1 MEREVFTGFN
11 SGGPSIATLAAS
23 TWLKEELFSAGIGFN
38 IYSGSRYDST
48 SLLVDGEIF
57 QFQVSP
63 VPILVTVRRIDDFS
77 EVRNYSGT
85 NATVGA
91 MLYGDQ
97 YSIGAVVRTPF
108 TMTISHDTRIAQ
120 ADFERT
126 LDSVLERDQFSVL
139 YITDTEIDLPM
150 QIGIGVSYRPQQNL
164 TLAMDYEFT
173 GYSSAKFRSQAD
185 ILDPRSDFVEGELT
199 WKDTHQIRLG
209 LEYKIDLGWGSLPI
223 RAGFRIDPL
232 PYSHL
237 TEIRATLFGED
248 QFIEDDQIVG
258 EVYALGA
265 GIEWNQIRL
274 DLTWEYSTL
283 STFNDGYFQ
292 DSFLRPQ
299 FIYEQAVSN
308 QRLLIG
314 FTGYF

>member
-1 MEREVFTGFN
+1 
-11 SGGPSIATLAAS
+11 
-23 TWLKEELFSAGIGFN
+23 
-38 IYSGSRYDST
+38 
-48 SLLVDGEIF
+48 
-57 QFQVSP
+57 
-63 VPILVTVRRIDDFS
+63 
-77 EVRNYSGT
+77 
-85 NATVGA
+85 
-91 MLYGDQ
+91 
-97 YSIGAVVRTPF
+97 
-108 TMTISHDTRIAQ
+108 MTISHDTRIAQ
-120 ADFERT
+120 AQFERT

-173 GYSSAKFRSQAD
+173 GYSSAKIRSQAD

-237 TEIRATLFGED
+237 TEMRATLFGLVESLIAD
-248 QFIEDDQIVG
+248 EPIPEAQFIEDDQIVG